1 MTEAPTSPASTR
13 AVGEET
19 EHNLVVEGPGQV
31 VLREE
36 PPGPVPPGAFK
47 VTTLFSGVSAG
58 TELSYVKGTNPFLEE
73 RWDADLGLFVPGEP
87 NAGYPVTRLGYME
100 VGTVTESRTS
110 VVPVGGT
117 VAMTYGHRTGYIGDP
132 VADRVVPLPADL
144 DPLLGIYVA
153 HMGPICA
160 NGLLHAAAD
169 LCGPDVRTL
178 GDGVRGRRV
187 AVVGAG
193 VVALLTALL
202 ARRHGAA
209 SVVVLDP
216 TPERRAVADALGLE
230 SLDPEGPEEVAAI
243 LKARWR
249 HAPRDRGADV
259 VFQCRG
265 QAAALHLALR
275 VARPQATVI
284 DLAFYQGDAAGLR
297 LGAEFHHNGLAVRC
311 AQIGRV
317 PRGLGHIW
325 DRERLS
331 DETIH
336 LLRADGTAI
345 REHMITA
352 VVPLGDAP
360 ELFASL
366 AARRRHE
373 LQAVLGF
380 GHLAEEPRAGQAT
393 ELRASAPVTHM
404 HR

>member
-1 MTEAPTSPASTR
+1 MTEARAAAAR
-13 AVGEET
+13 AHAVGEEN
-19 EHNLVVEGPGQV
+19 ERNIVVESPGRV
-31 VLREE
+31 TVREE
-36 PPGPVPPGAFK
+36 PRAPVPAGAFR

-58 TELSYVKGTNPFLEE
+58 TELSYVKGTNPFLAE
-73 RWDADLGLFVPGEP
+73 RWDAGLGLFVPGAP

-100 VGTVTESRTS
+100 VGTVTESRTP

-132 VADRVVPLPADL
+132 VTDRVIPLPADL

-160 NGLLHAAAD
+160 NGLLHAAAE
-169 LCGPDVRTL
+169 LCGPDVRSI

-187 AVVGAG
+187 VVVGAG
-193 VVALLTALL
+193 VVALFTALL

-216 TPERRAVADALGLE
+216 TPERRAVAAALGLE
-230 SLDPEGPEEVAAI
+230 SLDPAGREDVAAT
-243 LKARWR
+243 LKTRWR
-249 HAPRDRGADV
+249 HAEGDRGADV

-275 VARPQATVI
+275 VARLQATVI
-284 DLAFYQGDAAGLR
+284 DLAFYQGGAGELR
-297 LGAEFHHNGLAVRC
+297 LGAEFHHNGLGVRC

-317 PRGLGHIW
+317 PRGLSHAW

-331 DETIH
+331 AETID
-336 LLRADGTAI
+336 LLRTDGKAI
-345 REHMITA
+345 REHLVTA
-352 VVPLGDAP
+352 VIPFEDAP

-366 AARRRHE
+366 TARRRHE
-373 LQAVLGF
+373 LQAVLTF
-380 GHLAEEPRAGQAT
+380 
-393 ELRASAPVTHM
+393 S
-404 HR
+404 

>member
-1 MTEAPTSPASTR
+1 VTETR
-13 AVGEET
+13 AAIARAGAAAEEA
-19 EHNLVVEGPGQV
+19 ERSLVVEGPGRV
-31 VLREE
+31 TVREE
-36 PPGPVPPGAFK
+36 PRAPVPLGAFR

-58 TELSYVKGTNPFLEE
+58 TELSYVKGTNVFLAE
-73 RWDADLGLFVPGEP
+73 RWDADLGLFVPDDP

-100 VGTVTESRTS
+100 VGTVTESRTP
-110 VVPVGGT
+110 VVPVGAT
-117 VAMTYGHRTGYIGDP
+117 VAMTYGHRTGYTGDP
-132 VADRVVPLPADL
+132 VTDRLVALPAGL

-169 LCGPDVRTL
+169 LSGPDVRSL
-178 GDGVRGRRV
+178 GDGVRGRQV

-216 TPERRAVADALGLE
+216 TTERRAVADALGFE
-230 SLDPEGPEEVAAI
+230 SLDPEGREDVAAI
-243 LKARWR
+243 LKTRWR
-249 HAPRDRGADV
+249 HAPGDRGADV

-275 VARPQATVI
+275 LARPQATVI
-284 DLAFYQGDAAGLR
+284 DLAFYQSGAAELR
-297 LGAEFHHNGLAVRC
+297 LGAEFHHNGLGVRC

-317 PRGLGHIW
+317 PRGLSHTW

-331 DETIH
+331 AETID
-336 LLRADGTAI
+336 LLRVDGQAI
-345 REHMITA
+345 REHLVTA
-352 VVPLGDAP
+352 VVPFEDAP
-360 ELFASL
+360 ALFTDL

-373 LQAVLGF
+373 LQAVLAF
-380 GHLAEEPRAGQAT
+380 TP
-393 ELRASAPVTHM
+393 
-404 HR
+404 